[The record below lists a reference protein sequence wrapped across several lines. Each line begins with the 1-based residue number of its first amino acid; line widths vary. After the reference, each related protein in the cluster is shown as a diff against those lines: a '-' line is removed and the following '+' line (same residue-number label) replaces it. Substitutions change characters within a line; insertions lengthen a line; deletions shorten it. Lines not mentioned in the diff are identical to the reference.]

1 MDYDRLNRLLD
12 RLILSTRCRVV
23 SIILLVISIMNLL
36 GIEPAKIITT
46 TQLILTPLCLYYL
59 YKIFQYEDGD
69 WWTMMH
75 YILLKMTVMTLTIL
89 YGVLIGLYLYGV
101 STDIIFKIMLVVIPI
116 MILGIECFRD
126 YTLDDEE

>member
-1 MDYDRLNRLLD
+1 
-12 RLILSTRCRVV
+12 
-23 SIILLVISIMNLL
+23 
-36 GIEPAKIITT
+36 
-46 TQLILTPLCLYYL
+46 
-59 YKIFQYEDGD
+59 
-69 WWTMMH
+69 MMH